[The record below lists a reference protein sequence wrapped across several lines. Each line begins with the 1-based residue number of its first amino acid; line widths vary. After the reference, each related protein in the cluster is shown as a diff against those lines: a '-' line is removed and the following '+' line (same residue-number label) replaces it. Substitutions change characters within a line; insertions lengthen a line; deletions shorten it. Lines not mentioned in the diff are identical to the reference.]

1 MGEGLIRNRRSAAH
15 LKTEIHPIF
24 TPQQLHP
31 FQQTMAPVVITG
43 VLPPSG
49 SAAPPAPSPR
59 LEINDFIK
67 NKKYFSLYVQALRM

>member
-1 MGEGLIRNRRSAAH
+1 
-15 LKTEIHPIF
+15 
-24 TPQQLHP
+24 
-31 FQQTMAPVVITG
+31 MAPVVITG

-67 NKKYFSLYVQALRM
+67 NKKYFSLYVQALRMYPTHLIFTNCINIVSLRGIVHV